1 MRSTSTLRE
10 TALKHWLLGALVV
23 VAALV
28 SAGSASSEPRVH
40 VYALIA
46 CGDENDSGDLGR
58 DVCSARAAQL
68 CPGGYTI
75 LSQDYGDDSS
85 EAQEWRF
92 ICRQPS
98 GAGPS

>member
-1 MRSTSTLRE
+1 MRSTSTLRV
-10 TALKHWLLGALVV
+10 TALKHRLLGALVV

-28 SAGSASSEPRVH
+28 SAGPASSEPRVH

-92 ICRQPS
+92 VCKP
-98 GAGPS
+98 